1 MKKIILTVGASCSGK
16 TTWAEQFIAD
26 QEVREDFYGVVRA
39 SNNWVNINRDDLR
52 FQLFTNGVR
61 DWTKYKFKHS
71 NEKRVTSLE
80 DQLAFNAALE
90 DKNIVISNTNL
101 NPSIRQ
107 KWKDF
112 AETHGYEYEEKIF
125 HCLWEELVKRN
136 AQREGGIPESILWS
150 QYKRFMQQ
158 YGYIGEHPVEV
169 YQPQRNLDFCVICD
183 IDGCVADMRGIRK
196 PYDWELVSQD
206 KPRSEVIAMLDGLAL
221 RNGNVIFMSGRD
233 GVCYEDT
240 LAWLEKHITSS
251 WHPDIKWDLV
261 MREQGDSRKDDIVKY
276 ELYQQHVKDIY
287 NVAAVLDDRL
297 QVIRMWTVLGLPNI
311 IQVGDY
317 LNEF

>member
-1 MKKIILTVGASCSGK
+1 MKKFRLIIGASCSGK
-16 TTWAEQFIAD
+16 STLA
-26 QEVREDFYGVVRA
+26 REFLKSDKNTVEL
-39 SNNWVNINRDDLR
+39 NRDNIR
-52 FQLFTNGVR
+52 FSLCNNGTR
-61 DWTKYKFKHS
+61 DWSKWKFNKT
-71 NEKRVTSLE
+71 NENLVTSIELLIAE
-80 DQLAFNAALE
+80 DAVRQG
-90 DKNIVISNTNL
+90 KHIVSSNTNL
-101 NPSIRQ
+101 SYKTRSF
-107 KWKDF
+107 WKDF
-112 AETHGYEYEEKIF
+112 CKSNSYHYEEIP
-125 HCLWEELVKRN
+125 LQVSWEELVKRN
-136 AQREGGIPESILWS
+136 AQREGGLPENILWS
-150 QYKRFMQQ
+150 QYLRYMQQ
-158 YGYIGEHPVEV
+158 YGMIGEHPVEV

-196 PYDWELVSQD
+196 PYDWDLVSQD

-240 LAWLEKHITSS
+240 IAWLEKHITSS

-276 ELYQQHVKDIY
+276 ELYQQYVKDTY

-297 QVIRMWTVLGLPNI
+297 SVVRLWTVLGLPNI

>member
-16 TTWAEQFIAD
+16 STWAKEFVKD
-26 QEVREDFYGVVRA
+26 QRYKHLTYWWQLERDWYRFY
-39 SNNWVNINRDDLR
+39 I
-52 FQLFTNGVR
+52 FTNSER
-61 DWTKYKFKHS
+61 RWDLYKFNKK
-71 NEKRVTSLE
+71 NERIVTETIDKEALKAVE
-80 DQLAFNAALE
+80 KNAPIL
-90 DKNIVISNTNL
+90 ISDTNL
-101 NPSIRQ
+101 NPAIRQ

-112 AETHGYEYEEKIF
+112 AELHGYEYEEKLF
-125 HCLWEELVKRN
+125 PCDWNTLVKRN
-136 AQREGGIPESILWS
+136 AQREGGLPENILWS
-150 QYKRFMQQ
+150 QYLRYMQQ
-158 YGYIGEHPVEV
+158 FGKIGEHPVEV

-196 PYDWELVSQD
+196 PYDWDLVSQD

-287 NVAAVLDDRL
+287 NVAAVLDDRYS
-297 QVIRMWTVLGLPNI
+297 VIRMWTVLGLPNI

>member
-16 TTWAEQFIAD
+16 STWAKEFIKD
-26 QEVREDFYGVVRA
+26 QRHNHLTYWWQLERDWYRFY
-39 SNNWVNINRDDLR
+39 I
-52 FQLFTNGVR
+52 FTNSER
-61 DWTKYKFKHS
+61 RWDLYKFNKK
-71 NEKRVTSLE
+71 NERIVTEAIDKEALKAVE
-80 DQLAFNAALE
+80 KNAPIL
-90 DKNIVISNTNL
+90 ISDTNL
-101 NPSIRQ
+101 NPAIRQ

-112 AETHGYEYEEKIF
+112 AELHGYEYEEKLF
-125 HCLWEELVKRN
+125 PCDWNTLVKRN
-136 AQREGGIPESILWS
+136 AQREGGLPENILWS
-150 QYKRFMQQ
+150 QYLRYMQQ
-158 YGYIGEHPVEV
+158 FGKIGEHPVGV

>member
-16 TTWAEQFIAD
+16 STWA
-26 QEVREDFYGVVRA
+26 QEAWEFYWYNTEEHWVVLE
-39 SNNWVNINRDDLR
+39 RDTYR
-52 FQLFTNGVR
+52 FAMFTDGKR
-61 DWTKYKFKHS
+61 DWTAYKFTKK
-71 NEKRVTSLE
+71 NERAVTAAI
-80 DQLAFNAALE
+80 DKDALE
-90 DKNIVISNTNL
+90 AAGRGDSIILSDTNL
-101 NPSIRQ
+101 NPAIRQ

-112 AETHGYEYEEKIF
+112 AEEHGYKYEEKLF
-125 HCLWEELVKRN
+125 PCDWNTLVKRN
-136 AQREGGIPESILWS
+136 AQREGGLPESLLWS

-158 YGYIGEHPVEV
+158 FGKIGEHPVEV
-169 YQPQRNLDFCVICD
+169 YQPQRSLDFCVICD

-196 PYDWELVSQD
+196 PYDWDLVSQD

-287 NVAAVLDDRL
+287 NVAAVLDDRPSVVRL
-297 QVIRMWTVLGLPNI
+297 WTVLGLPNI